1 MDIML
6 RNRSTGST
14 EPVPLTPREAASGIL
29 GSISLTCW
37 IFLLVPQLIEN
48 YRNGS
53 AEAVSLAFLFV
64 WFVGDVTNLIG
75 AAWAGLVPVI
85 VAIAVYFCIADGVL
99 ISQCLYYK
107 YRNARHEAHRRRS
120 STPDPTTPLLGR
132 RMSDNGGLSSSSI
145 NDGQQR
151 RVSQPEDALAK
162 IVEETESGRQA
173 WTKNVLS
180 VIAICGIGAAGWVI
194 AWQTGAWTPAP
205 QEHDGEK
212 DMVAGAQ
219 VLGYAS
225 ALCYLSA
232 RLPQIYK
239 NYREKS
245 CEGLSLLFFILSL
258 LGNLTYGAGILC
270 HSTARDYVITNIPW
284 LIGSLG
290 TMVEDVT
297 IFGQFRLYAAGQRQF
312 SAVA

>member
-1 MDIML
+1 M
-6 RNRSTGST
+6 
-14 EPVPLTPREAASGIL
+14 
-29 GSISLTCW
+29 
-37 IFLLVPQLIEN
+37 
-48 YRNGS
+48 
-53 AEAVSLAFLFV
+53 
-64 WFVGDVTNLIG
+64 TNLIG

-225 ALCYLSA
+225 ALCYLRWVDLSVHIPSSSGATYADRDNSA

-245 CEGLSLLFFILSL
+245 CEGI
-258 LGNLTYGAGILC
+258 YPRQRR
-270 HSTARDYVITNIPW
+270 H
-284 LIGSLG
+284 
-290 TMVEDVT
+290 ED
-297 IFGQFRLYAAGQRQF
+297 IRC
-312 SAVA
+312 